1 MHGVVR
7 EAVPIKETTGC
18 IIVQMKH
25 PVVFDLIFW
34 SVVVAAEGKIV
45 LHLSTQHKLCIF
57 QGRIV

>member
-1 MHGVVR
+1 M
-7 EAVPIKETTGC
+7 KETTGC

-25 PVVFDLIFW
+25 PAVFDLIFW
-34 SVVVAAEGKIV
+34 PAVVAVEGTIV